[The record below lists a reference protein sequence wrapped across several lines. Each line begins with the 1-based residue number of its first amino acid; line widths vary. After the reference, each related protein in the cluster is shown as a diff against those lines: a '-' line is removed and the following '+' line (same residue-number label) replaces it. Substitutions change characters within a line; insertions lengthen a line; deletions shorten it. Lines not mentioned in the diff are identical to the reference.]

1 MTSSPSL
8 LRESVRLLKPFWPVA
23 LFATGMGA
31 VSGLSSAWLLATIN
45 AALHAPAGASASL
58 LLAFAGLCV
67 LTIAGEI
74 ASDLGNSFVGQQA
87 VAALRVQLTDKILS
101 APIEEIEQVRQH
113 RLTAVLNQDVEVI
126 SNFTFAFSSLIIALA
141 IVIGS
146 FTYLVLLSPG
156 MALLSLAA
164 VGIGTVVHAAAR
176 KVARDG
182 FEAARNAQDDL
193 QRHYLTLS
201 AGAKELR
208 INRARRLYVRDVL
221 LGGTI
226 RTIRDLRV
234 RAMRIYMSANAF
246 GSALF
251 FVVIGVLLGLRDTF
265 GAGNEALSGFVIVL
279 LYVKGPLQQLVSA
292 VPVIGQAQVA
302 VARVAALSTRFDGPE
317 AQTLLRPSAPEP
329 RTPQSIALRNVEYS
343 FPAPAGAQPFT
354 LGPIDLAIGPA
365 EILFIVG
372 ENGCGK
378 TTLVKLLL
386 GLYAVDR
393 GELLLDGAPVT
404 HERMDDYR
412 QNFTVVFSDNHLFDR
427 LPAGATY
434 ADALPYLE
442 RLDLAHKVSIE
453 NGAFTT
459 TDLSTGQRKRLALV
473 QAYLEARPVLVFDEW
488 AADQD
493 PSFRRVFYSQLLPDL
508 RRRGRTVVVIS
519 HDDRYFGIADRI
531 AHMDAGRIR
540 EITLNPR
547 TIEGRDRDGKA
558 VS

>member
-251 FVVIGVLLGLRDTF
+251 FVVIGVLLALRDTF

-493 PSFRRVFYSQLLPDL
+493 PSFRRVFYSELLPDL

>member
-251 FVVIGVLLGLRDTF
+251 FVVIGVLLALRDTF